1 MTTIYVLDA
10 MHPKG
15 PELLKQHA
23 DVVMWDDPR
32 RDQWPEEADAVLV
45 RQSPI
50 TPDLVA
56 RVVKAQIVS
65 KHGIGCD
72 AIDLA
77 GLRAKGIPVV
87 NTPGANSEA
96 VAELAIALALGIS
109 RRIVMADRDM
119 RAGELFDQ
127 DAYVGTSWWG
137 KTVGIIG
144 MGNIG
149 RRVAKK
155 WHGAFD
161 MKVLAFDP
169 WMPAQDWDTLDMPAT
184 PVDALEQMLPEIDL
198 LTIHIPLTN
207 ESRGLIGDKEIR
219 LMKPT
224 ACIVSDARGGI
235 VDEVALHASLSEGRL
250 YGAALDV
257 FEKVPPPPDHP
268 LFTIPGFV
276 GTPHIGAGALE
287 TKARCS
293 EMAAQ
298 QILDFLAGKDPVN
311 LVN

>member
-1 MTTIYVLDA
+1 
-10 MHPKG
+10 
-15 PELLKQHA
+15 
-23 DVVMWDDPR
+23 MWDDPR
-32 RDQWPEEADAVLV
+32 RDRWPEEADAVLV

-56 RVVKAQIVS
+56 RIEKAQIVS

-96 VAELAIALALGIS
+96 VAELAIALALGMS
-109 RRIVMADRDM
+109 RCIVMSDRET
-119 RAGELFDQ
+119 RAGKPIAPDKNT
-127 DAYVGTSWWG
+127 GTSWWG

-161 MKVLAFDP
+161 MTVLGFDP
-169 WMPAQDWDTLDMPAT
+169 WMPPQGWETLDVPVT
-184 PVDALEQMLPEIDL
+184 PMETLEQMLPAIDL
-198 LTIHIPLTN
+198 LTIHIPLTD
-207 ESRGLIGDKEIR
+207 ESRNMIGDKEMR

-224 ACIVSDARGGI
+224 ASIVSDARGGI
-235 VDEVALHASLSEGRL
+235 VDEMALYAALKEGRL
-250 YGAALDV
+250 HGAALDV
-257 FEKVPPPPDHP
+257 FEKEPPPPDHP
-268 LFTIPGFV
+268 LFEIPGFV
-276 GTPHIGAGALE
+276 GTPHIGAGAVE

-298 QILDFLAGKDPVN
+298 QILDFLAGAEPVN